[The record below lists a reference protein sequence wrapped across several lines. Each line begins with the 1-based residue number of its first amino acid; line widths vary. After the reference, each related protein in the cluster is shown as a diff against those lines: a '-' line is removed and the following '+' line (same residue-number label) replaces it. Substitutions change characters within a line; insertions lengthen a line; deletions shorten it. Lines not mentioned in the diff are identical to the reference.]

1 MAKTLGQGLI
11 DWRSL
16 QQLSDGDRQFER
28 ELLSMYVDD
37 TSSHLSQLGDAVMAQ
52 DAQRVTKLAHY
63 LKGSSGNVGITPLH
77 SCAANLEAQARRG
90 ELGSSQK
97 LLAEMIGLFKQVQM
111 VLRQM

>member
-37 TSSHLSQLGDAVMAQ
+37 TRSHLSELGDAVIAK
-52 DAQRVTKLAHY
+52 DAQRVMKLAHY
-63 LKGSSGNVGITPLH
+63 LKGSSGNVGIKSLH
-77 SCAANLEAQARRG
+77 SCAANLESQAREG
-90 ELGSSQK
+90 QLASSQQI
-97 LLAEMIGLFKQVQM
+97 LAEMIGLFQQVQG
-111 VLRQM
+111 VLTQM